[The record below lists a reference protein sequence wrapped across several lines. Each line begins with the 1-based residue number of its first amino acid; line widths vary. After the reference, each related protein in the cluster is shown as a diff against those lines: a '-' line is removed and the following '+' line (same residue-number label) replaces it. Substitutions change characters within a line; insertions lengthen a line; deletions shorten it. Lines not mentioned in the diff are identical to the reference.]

1 MAKTTTLGTVAIL
14 ALTGGIAYRSGQP
27 PTPRSVPSPDSGT
40 TIINQNNLPAR
51 AVSQPG
57 FRAEGPCQVIRDVLA
72 HEDLDPKEKIVSGHV
87 AVKDEKG
94 KNLDISF
101 SGSQADKVDERTGC
115 GEGRLAYMI
124 ALVSD
129 PVNSHLALAFDRT
142 VESVQRAVM
151 ASGYSYSNYYFP
163 WDTNLSRDQP
173 DLEKR
178 REQKEEKQRVEKWPG
193 LLLFRKKAHPIATT
207 DVCGNLY
214 EFSHLAVFL
223 VSETPSA
230 GINRIEFQ
238 RAVSYI
244 PPASSCPTPIVGP
257 TYSGS
262 VDSLIDAI
270 QGTGRV
276 FRVFNGSSTEGYKQ
290 ASDGEPVE
298 SGPLERL
305 YAALQ
310 TPDGQPGLF
319 SFIHPDWLSFHE
331 LSVKLSAIWPESMV
345 AILSEDDT
353 SFGGQARKF
362 GVRTI
367 LFPREISR
375 LRNATQPLAPM
386 DGGASPGAQRRQL
399 LPLDLREN
407 SGRDSVLEFSDQ
419 TPTTQEAVIRNIG
432 HELHDERYRFIGI
445 LASDPL
451 DEIFLSRLVRDLRP
465 DARMF
470 LLDADMLFVRA
481 AADSPLD
488 GMLSATTYPLFLAN
502 QRWTKPPPFDK
513 DRPGAPPNYGTIIAF
528 PSRTAEAIYNAT
540 VAALVD
546 SFSKHDPRRRTV
558 QLVEYIPPF
567 SKCAHAD
574 QPSCYH
580 APLWITVLGRG
591 GYWPVA
597 MLEKYRDDGQSNLF
611 SWSSR
616 PSMAAGMIFSR
627 PDQAWTFIF
636 VITSGLA
643 LLYASLV
650 IWVHLKSSSNI
661 WLWLESFWIN
671 PEESCRAGRA
681 AYLSAK
687 TLVILTAYAI
697 LAAPS
702 WRLYWGQRDQFAAGV
717 FITSLA
723 TELALLVAVA
733 VPFRSM
739 WPIVK
744 SLSRSEKQKILRE
757 NFHVCLTPFAFIFAG
772 GFIAAWSWIVF
783 RDGQNEEPRFM
794 VWRSLNLLS
803 GVSPLLPML
812 FVAAAVLWWAWMHFR
827 RLVLFSTRT
836 PPLPN
841 ISKGGMEFTFD
852 VLAERVKRA
861 IGQPFF
867 QWQRVGLAILVFS
880 VIVLDP
886 AKLLRTIEGSFYD
899 SVYHVMLGLV
909 GCLIVLTFTRMLVVW
924 ERLKR
929 FLEQLE
935 RHPLREAF
943 SAMPRDRVWS
953 PIMQH
958 GPMRRTY
965 LFEIR
970 SLETAMKIRDLD
982 PPDPDWDADVDG
994 LERDLPAKMGRI
1006 AQGERLASA
1015 ESHNTYR
1022 HIQCMAEKLVSS
1034 RLAEMWKQGSSET
1047 LAGIEERIEAK
1058 ATDRPKQLSDSD
1070 KEKKVAAEYVAL
1082 PYLFF
1087 IRVNLLQIHNLLFFV
1102 VGGFV
1107 LAVFSMASY
1116 PFQSPRVLGWCMTV
1130 TAAVLGYGVARMFAQ
1145 ISKDSILSRITETE
1159 PGKLDSAFYMKLAAA
1174 GALPVISLITSQ
1186 FPSVSRFLLS
1196 WLQPTLE
1203 SLK

>member
-1 MAKTTTLGTVAIL
+1 M
-14 ALTGGIAYRSGQP
+14 S
-27 PTPRSVPSPDSGT
+27 S
-40 TIINQNNLPAR
+40 R
-51 AVSQPG
+51 AAAQPG
-57 FRAEGPCQVIRDVLA
+57 FRSEGPCQVIRDVLA
-72 HEDLDPKEKIVSGHV
+72 HEDLNPKENIVSGRV
-87 AVKDEKG
+87 EVKGEKG
-94 KNLDISF
+94 KNLDVSF
-101 SGSQADKVDERTGC
+101 SGNQQDKGDERTGC

-129 PVNSHLALAFDRT
+129 PVNSHLSLAFDRT

-151 ASGYSYSNYYFP
+151 AAGYSYSNYYFP
-163 WDTNLSRDQP
+163 WDTNLSREQP

-178 REQKEEKQRVEKWPG
+178 REQKEEKKRVEKWPG
-193 LLLFRKKAHPIATT
+193 LLLFRKKAHPVVTT

-214 EFSHLAVFL
+214 EFSYLAVFL
-223 VSETPSA
+223 VSETPTA

-244 PPASSCPTPIVGP
+244 PPAGLCPTPIVGP

-262 VDSLIDAI
+262 VDSLIEAI
-270 QGTGRV
+270 RGAGRE
-276 FRVFNGSSTEGYKQ
+276 FRVFNGSATEGYKRE
-290 ASDGEPVE
+290 ASAGEPVE
-298 SGPLERL
+298 IGPLERL

-331 LSVKLSAIWPESMV
+331 LSMKLSAIWPEAMV

-353 SFGGQARKF
+353 SFGGQARRF

-375 LRNATQPLAPM
+375 LRNATRPLAPV
-386 DGGASPGAQRRQL
+386 DPGASPGSHPRQL

-407 SGRDSVLEFSDQ
+407 SGRDSVLDYSEQ

-432 HELHDERYRFIGI
+432 HELRDGRYRFIGI

-465 DARMF
+465 DARIF
-470 LLDADMLFVRA
+470 LLDADLLFVRA

-488 GMLSATTYPLFLAN
+488 GMLSVTTYPLFLAN
-502 QRWTKPPPFDK
+502 QRWTEPPPADK
-513 DRPGAPPNYGTIIAF
+513 NKPQFGTIIAF
-528 PSRTAEAIYNAT
+528 PSRAAEAIYNAT

-567 SKCAHAD
+567 SECVQPD
-574 QPSCYH
+574 QSSCYH
-580 APLWITVLGRG
+580 APLWITFLGRG

-597 MLEKYRDDGQSNLF
+597 MLEKYSEDEQSNLF
-611 SWSSR
+611 SWSGR
-616 PSMAAGMIFSR
+616 PSAAAGMIFSR

-643 LLYASLV
+643 LLYASLA
-650 IWVHLKSSSNI
+650 IWAHLRSSSSI
-661 WLWLESFWIN
+661 WIWLESFWVN
-671 PEESCRAGRA
+671 PQEKGRAGRA
-681 AYLSAK
+681 AYLTAK
-687 TLVILTAYAI
+687 TLVILTAYSI
-697 LAAPS
+697 LVAPF
-702 WRLYWGQRDQFAAGV
+702 WRLYWQQGDQFSRGV
-717 FITSLA
+717 LLTSLA
-723 TELALLVAVA
+723 TGVALLVAAA
-733 VPFRSM
+733 VPFRSL

-744 SLSRSEKQKILRE
+744 SLSPSERKWILRE
-757 NFHVCLTPFAFIFAG
+757 NFHVYLTPLAFLFAG
-772 GFIAAWSWIVF
+772 GLMAAWSWIVF
-783 RDGQNEEPRFM
+783 RPGLNEEPRFM
-794 VWRSLNLLS
+794 AWRSLNLLS
-803 GVSPLLPML
+803 GVSPMLPML
-812 FVAAAVLWWAWMHFR
+812 FVAAGVLWWAWMHFR
-827 RLVLFSTRT
+827 RLILFSTRT

-841 ISKGGMEFTFD
+841 ISSGEMEFTFD
-852 VLAERVKRA
+852 VLAERVKSA

-867 QWQRVGLAILVFS
+867 QWVRVVSAVLVF
-880 VIVLDP
+880 VAIAWDP
-886 AKLLRTIEGSFYD
+886 ARPLQTIEGHLYD
-899 SVYHVMLGLV
+899 WVYPIMLGLLA
-909 GCLIVLTFTRMLVVW
+909 CLIFLTFSRMLVVW
-924 ERLKR
+924 ERMKR

-935 RHPLREAF
+935 RHPLRETF

-982 PPDPDWDADVDG
+982 PRDPVWDAAVDD
-994 LERDLPAKMGRI
+994 LERDLPTKMGRI
-1006 AQGERLASA
+1006 AQGERLAAA
-1015 ESHNTYR
+1015 ESQNTYFR
-1022 HIQCMAEKLVSS
+1022 IRSMAEKLVGS
-1034 RLAEMWKQGSSET
+1034 RLAEIWKKGSSET

-1058 ATDRPKQLSDSD
+1058 ATDRPKPLSDSD
-1070 KEKKVAAEYVAL
+1070 EEKKVAAEFVAL

-1087 IRVNLLQIHNLLFFV
+1087 IRVNLLQLHNLLFFV
-1102 VGGFV
+1102 IGGFV
-1107 LAVFSMASY
+1107 LAVFSVSSY

-1196 WLQPTLE
+1196 WLQPTVE
-1203 SLK
+1203 ALK